1 MKKLFFKIVSY
12 AFYYLGDFISK
23 FPEFLAWCWYPVYN
37 WAMFVSV
44 DIQEKYL
51 KDDGPWELVKYPS
64 DKKKI
69 EVYESLLKDI
79 ARNVDFYNDKNVS
92 HLLRNI
98 SRWSYA
104 HRCGNGELTEEEQYD
119 TVVKEFHR
127 LRELGRY
134 DPVESNTSDQ
144 TNLK

>member
-1 MKKLFFKIVSY
+1 MKNLFFKIVSY

-23 FPEFLAWCWYPVYN
+23 FPEFLSWCWYPVYN

-51 KDDGPWELVKYPS
+51 KEDGLWEFVKYPS

-69 EVYESLLKDI
+69 EVYEGLLKDL
-79 ARNVDFYNDKNVS
+79 ARNVDFGNNKNVS
-92 HLLRNI
+92 DLLVNI

-119 TVVKEFHR
+119 EVVKEFHR
-127 LRELGRY
+127 LGEVGRY
-134 DPVESNTSDQ
+134 DTIERNTSDQ